1 MPFSHSDAPRPAP
14 RIALPP
20 RPRGRPPKTERPHRI
35 PRNTPSPITSPARRT
50 ARPRT
55 EISPGARAH
64 TTKALDRAH
73 GPPADEE
80 VTTHTAP
87 LTPEPR
93 HRYAAAVTSGGRLQ
107 PAGGRRY

>member
-1 MPFSHSDAPRPAP
+1 MH
-14 RIALPP
+14 
-20 RPRGRPPKTERPHRI
+20 RGRLPACCCRHHRVDGLQRPSGCTASRG
-35 PRNTPSPITSPARRT
+35 NTPSPITSPARRT

-87 LTPEPR
+87 L
-93 HRYAAAVTSGGRLQ
+93 
-107 PAGGRRY
+107 